1 MFHYED
7 TVSLQFQLIFESFF
21 FLQVSLISSTLSTSL
36 FQNSNLNELI
46 TRPSVIKNGISKNK
60 LDYFLK
66 KIIGKNNADGCQI

>member
-46 TRPSVIKNGISKNK
+46 IRPSVIKNGISKNK

-66 KIIGKNNADGCQI
+66 KIKNNADGCQI